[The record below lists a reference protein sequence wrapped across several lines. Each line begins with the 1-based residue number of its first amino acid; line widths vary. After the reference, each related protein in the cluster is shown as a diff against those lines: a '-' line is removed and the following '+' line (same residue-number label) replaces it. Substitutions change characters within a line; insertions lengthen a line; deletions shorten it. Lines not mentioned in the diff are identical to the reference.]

1 LVELTPHGVDRR
13 LVGGLLVAASA
24 QARRRDRRALGHPH
38 DLQREN
44 ALQCQVRLYGDRRQ
58 GSALPFVHVF
68 TLAPIFPLARA
79 APRLAAG
86 GDLKAWLCA
95 SFSLLIACRFPN

>member
-1 LVELTPHGVDRR
+1 LDTYVVRTRLHTTRPHVTPRPAA
-13 LVGGLLVAASA
+13 GLSLAASP
-24 QARRRDRRALGHPH
+24 QAPRRDRRALGHPH

-68 TLAPIFPLARA
+68 TLAPILPLARA

-86 GDLKAWLCA
+86 GGLKA
-95 SFSLLIACRFPN
+95 